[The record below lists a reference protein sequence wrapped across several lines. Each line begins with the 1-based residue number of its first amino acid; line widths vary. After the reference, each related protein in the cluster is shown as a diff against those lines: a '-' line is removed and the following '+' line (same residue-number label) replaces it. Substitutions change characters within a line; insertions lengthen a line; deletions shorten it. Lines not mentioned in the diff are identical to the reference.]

1 MALGKYENDPLLMPF
16 DYEREVRT
24 PHSEAY
30 LILDE
35 DTPVGRIDTHFLPGI
50 AHIAIA
56 VEQRVTPEQIEEII
70 SDIDADM
77 LNTVGTERDAHMYHV
92 FQGTEIRVFSDTDY
106 DSYGGNGNGRG
117 HGPLP
122 PPGSS

>member
-1 MALGKYENDPLLMPF
+1 MPF

-24 PHSEAY
+24 PNSEAY
-30 LILDE
+30 LILDG
-35 DTPVGRIDTHFLPGI
+35 DTTVGRIDTHFMPGI
-50 AHIAIA
+50 AHVAIA

-77 LNTVGTERDAHMYHV
+77 LNTVGTERDSHMYHV

-106 DSYGGNGNGRG
+106 GGDYGGGNGNGNGRG

-122 PPGSS
+122 PPGG

>member
-1 MALGKYENDPLLMPF
+1 MPF

-24 PHSEAY
+24 AQSEAY
-30 LILDE
+30 LILDG
-35 DTPVGRIDTHFLPGI
+35 DNTVGRIDTHYLPGV

-56 VEQRVTPEQIEEII
+56 VDQSVTAEQIEEII

-77 LNTVGTERDAHMYHV
+77 LNTVGSDRDSHLYHV
-92 FQGTEIRVFSDTDY
+92 FQGTEIRVFSDDGQDEY
-106 DSYGGNGNGRG
+106 DGNGNGRG

-122 PPGSS
+122 PPSGSG

>member
-1 MALGKYENDPLLMPF
+1 MPF

-24 PHSEAY
+24 ASSEAY
-30 LILDE
+30 LILDG
-35 DTPVGRIDTHFLPGI
+35 DTPVGRIDTHFMPGI

-56 VEQRVTPEQIEEII
+56 VEQRLTAEQIEEII
-70 SDIDADM
+70 ADVDADM
-77 LNTVGTERDAHMYHV
+77 LNTVGTERDSHMYHV

-106 DSYGGNGNGRG
+106 GDYGGGGNGNGNGRG

-122 PPGSS
+122 PPGGG

>member
-1 MALGKYENDPLLMPF
+1 MPF

-24 PHSEAY
+24 PSSEAY
-30 LILDE
+30 LIVDG
-35 DTPVGRIDTHFLPGI
+35 DATVGRIDTHFMPGI

-56 VEQRVTPEQIEEII
+56 VEQRITPDQIEEII
-70 SDIDADM
+70 ADIDADM
-77 LNTVGTERDAHMYHV
+77 LNTVGAERDTHMYHV

-106 DSYGGNGNGRG
+106 DDYGGNGNGRG

-122 PPGSS
+122 PASGA

>member
-1 MALGKYENDPLLMPF
+1 MPY

-24 PHSEAY
+24 ANSEAY
-30 LILDE
+30 LILDG
-35 DTPVGRIDTHFLPGI
+35 DAPVGRIDTHFVPGI

-56 VEQRVTPEQIEEII
+56 VDQALTPEQIEEIL

-77 LNTVGTERDAHMYHV
+77 LNTVGSERDVHMYHV

-106 DSYGGNGNGRG
+106 GDYGGNGNGNGNGRG

-122 PPGSS
+122 PPSGT